1 MSADCMSS
9 QRTHAETGRT
19 MHRSI
24 AVMHTV
30 ARVYCNYL
38 VTYFVPVDHCGRHL
52 NTCDT
57 LTTEAAPDKTTE
69 AVFITLLALSGR
81 KKENTPWTI
90 LDISFVNRPLTL
102 IRCRDGISTG
112 QREDETKWNENERR
126 LFWLNSPQCES
137 CWAPWSKYGWRN
149 LDRSILPGEHD
160 WTHVTELC

>member
-38 VTYFVPVDHCGRHL
+38 VTYFVPVDHYGGHL

-57 LTTEAAPDKTTE
+57 LTSEAAPDKTTE

-81 KKENTPWTI
+81 KKENTP
-90 LDISFVNRPLTL
+90 
-102 IRCRDGISTG
+102 
-112 QREDETKWNENERR
+112 
-126 LFWLNSPQCES
+126 
-137 CWAPWSKYGWRN
+137 
-149 LDRSILPGEHD
+149 
-160 WTHVTELC
+160 